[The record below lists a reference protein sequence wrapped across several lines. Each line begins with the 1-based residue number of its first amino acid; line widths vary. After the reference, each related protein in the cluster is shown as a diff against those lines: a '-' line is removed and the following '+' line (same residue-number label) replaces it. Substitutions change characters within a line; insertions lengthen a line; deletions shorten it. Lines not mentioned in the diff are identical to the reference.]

1 VQVRPGWGRGV
12 QLVEAPGGVG
22 LRQVDRFSPGFRGAQ
37 ALPVPGHGHRQ
48 AAEDD
53 ALVLVGFK
61 LGLGRARPAS
71 AEQAGDVLLRIGP
84 PSCLGA

>member
-1 VQVRPGWGRGV
+1 M
-12 QLVEAPGGVG
+12 VEAPGGVG

-37 ALPVPGHGHRQ
+37 ALPVPVPGHGHRQ